1 MRLLSTD
8 FTDGGKRDIR
18 FIGNQELSDLLP
30 LAALFCEELWFS
42 NRYLCYKF
50 ILKLLALYLDTS
62 QELDWSTLFKC
73 LGKLPVELF
82 SRNCTYDDKEGLEA
96 SQRLVTVRMERA
108 FVQQLLATYL
118 DNLFTVKAMTQ
129 QMSRFGAD
137 ADLIIN
143 GMVKLIV
150 TMDLIDSEQTS
161 VWLQQAMGASL
172 EAIDAALASTYMAT
186 KLVD

>member
-1 MRLLSTD
+1 MVTMRLLSTD

-82 SRNCTYDDKEGLEA
+82 FEELH
-96 SQRLVTVRMERA
+96 V
-108 FVQQLLATYL
+108 
-118 DNLFTVKAMTQ
+118 
-129 QMSRFGAD
+129 
-137 ADLIIN
+137 
-143 GMVKLIV
+143 
-150 TMDLIDSEQTS
+150 
-161 VWLQQAMGASL
+161 
-172 EAIDAALASTYMAT
+172 
-186 KLVD
+186 